1 MIAVTG
7 AGGQLG
13 RAVLQEASKR
23 GIEVKGFSRQ
33 ELDASDAA
41 AVRSAFAGTRFD
53 CIVNC
58 AAYTAVDKAE
68 SEPAQAFL
76 GNALVPWLL
85 GRTGIPV
92 LHVSTDYVF
101 DGKGTR
107 PYLESDAVRPLSVYG
122 LSKRAGET
130 ALLESGACGAIIRT
144 AWLYSKAQGTKN
156 FYQTMLRLGQS
167 HDEISVV
174 ADQFGAPTLVDDLAG
189 GLLDLYLA
197 GVHKQPMQLFQF
209 VNSGK
214 CSWADFAEA
223 IMSMAGLPCR
233 VNRIAS
239 SEWPS
244 PVARPPYSVLSTAKF
259 TRVTGKTPRSWKA
272 ALLS

>member
-13 RAVLQEASKR
+13 QAVLKEASKR
-23 GIEVKGFSRQ
+23 GIEAKGFPRQ
-33 ELDASDAA
+33 KLDASDAA
-41 AVRSAFAGTRFD
+41 AVRSAFAGAQFD

-76 GNALVPWLL
+76 GNAFVPWLL

-101 DGKGTR
+101 DGKGTC

-130 ALLESGACGAIIRT
+130 ALLESGACGAIVRT

-189 GLLDLYLA
+189 GLLDLYQA
-197 GVHKQPMQLFQF
+197 GIHKQPMQLFQF

-223 IMSMAGLPCR
+223 IMSKAGLPCR
-233 VNRIAS
+233 VKRIAS

-244 PVARPPYSVLSTAKF
+244 PVARPSYSVLSTARF
-259 TRVTGKTPRSWKA
+259 TRVTGKTPRSWKD
-272 ALLS
+272 ALFS

>member
-13 RAVLQEASKR
+13 RAVLLEASKR
-23 GIEVKGFSRQ
+23 GIEAKGFSRQ

-41 AVRSAFAGTRFD
+41 AVRAAFAGGRFG

-76 GNALVPWLL
+76 GNAYAPWLL
-85 GRTGIPV
+85 ARTGIPV

-101 DGKGTR
+101 DGRSER
-107 PYLESDAVRPLSVYG
+107 PYAESDPAGPLSVYG
-122 LSKRAGET
+122 LSKRAGEA
-130 ALLESGACGAIIRT
+130 ALLESGACGAIVRT
-144 AWLYSKAQGTKN
+144 SWLYSKAQGTKN
-156 FYQTMLRLGQS
+156 FYQTMLRLGRS
-167 HDEISVV
+167 RSEVSVV
-174 ADQFGAPTLVDDLAG
+174 SDQVGAPTLADDLAAA
-189 GLLDLYLA
+189 LLDLYQA
-197 GVHKQPMQLFQF
+197 GLHRHSVQLFHF
-209 VNSGK
+209 ANAGR

-223 IMSMAGLPCR
+223 IMSSAGLPCR
-233 VNRIAS
+233 VKRIAS
-239 SEWPS
+239 SEWPTA
-244 PVARPPYSVLSTAKF
+244 VRRPAYSVLSTEKF
-259 TRVTGKTPRSWKA
+259 TRAVGRAPRNWKD

>member
-13 RAVLQEASKR
+13 QAVLKEASKR
-23 GIEVKGFSRQ
+23 GIEAKGFSRQ

-41 AVRSAFAGTRFD
+41 AVRSAFAGARFD

-68 SEPAQAFL
+68 SEPAQALL
-76 GNALVPWLL
+76 GNAFVPWLL

-130 ALLESGACGAIIRT
+130 ALFESGACGAIVRT
-144 AWLYSKAQGTKN
+144 AWLYSKAKGTKN
-156 FYQTMLRLGQS
+156 FYQTMLHLGQS

-189 GLLDLYLA
+189 GLLDLYQA

-223 IMSMAGLPCR
+223 IMSKAGVPCR
-233 VNRIAS
+233 VKRISS

-244 PVARPPYSVLSTAKF
+244 PVARPSYSVLSTAKF
-259 TRVTGKTPRSWKA
+259 TRVTGKTPRSWKD

>member
-13 RAVLQEASKR
+13 QAVLQEASKR
-23 GIEVKGFSRQ
+23 GIEAKGFSRQ
-33 ELDASDAA
+33 ELDASDAS
-41 AVRSAFAGTRFD
+41 AVKSAFAGAQFD

-76 GNALVPWLL
+76 GNAFAPWLL

-130 ALLESGACGAIIRT
+130 ALLESGASGAIVRT

-189 GLLDLYLA
+189 GLLDLYQA
-197 GVHKQPMQLFQF
+197 GGHQQPMQLFQF

-223 IMSMAGLPCR
+223 IMSAAGLHCR
-233 VNRIAS
+233 VKRIAS

-244 PVARPPYSVLSTAKF
+244 PVTRPSYSVLSTEKF
-259 TRVTGKTPRSWKA
+259 TSVTGKVPRSWQD

>member
-13 RAVLQEASKR
+13 QAVLLEASKR
-23 GIEVKGFSRQ
+23 GIEAKGFSRQ
-33 ELDASDAA
+33 ELDASEAA
-41 AVRSAFAGTRFD
+41 IVKSVFARAQFD

-76 GNALVPWLL
+76 GNAYAPWLL

-107 PYLESDAVRPLSVYG
+107 PYLESDPVRPLSVYG
-122 LSKRAGET
+122 LSKRPGET
-130 ALLESGACGAIIRT
+130 ALLESEARGAIIRT
-144 AWLYSKAQGTKN
+144 AWLYSKAHGTKN
-156 FYQTMLRLGQS
+156 FYQTMLRLGKS
-167 HDEISVV
+167 HDEVSVV
-174 ADQFGAPTLVDDLAG
+174 CDQFGAPTLVDDLAG
-189 GLLDLYLA
+189 GLLDLYQA

-223 IMSMAGLPCR
+223 IMSAARLNCR
-233 VNRIAS
+233 VKRIAS

-244 PVARPPYSVLSTAKF
+244 PVLRPSYSVLSTAKF
-259 TRVTGKTPRSWKA
+259 TRATGKTPRSWKD